1 MNLSPE
7 KQAAKII
14 EQYWPS
20 EEFPVDPVTIA
31 EQLNINVMDTE
42 LPDNVS
48 GALFKEPGK
57 DPMITLHYS
66 DSDAR
71 KRFTCAHELGRYIA
85 RLEDCSSQDSFE
97 FVDYRHRDSS
107 NGENTLEVFANQFAA
122 DLLMPRPEVT
132 KMVEKGSD
140 LIELAQFFGVSHG
153 AMTVRLQSLKLEAA
167 Q

>member
-14 EQYWPS
+14 EQYWPT
-20 EEFPVDPVTIA
+20 EQHPVDPVTIA

-42 LPDNVS
+42 LPENVS
-48 GALFKEPGK
+48 GALFKDPGK
-57 DPMITLHYS
+57 DPVITLHYS

-71 KRFTCAHELGRYIA
+71 KRFTCAHEIGRYIA
-85 RLEDCSSQDSFE
+85 RLENCTTQDSFE
-97 FVDYRHRDSS
+97 FVDYRHRESS
-107 NGENTLEVFANQFAA
+107 QGDNKIEVFANQFAA

-132 KMVEKGSD
+132 KQVEKGLD
-140 LIELAQFFGVSHG
+140 LIELAQYFGVSHG
-153 AMTVRLQSLKLEAA
+153 AMTVRLQSLKLEVA